1 MARRKSQA
9 AGKAAEPV
17 TVSKATAKK
26 EVVNVTKPVE
36 ESAKAEALSVKAAVE
51 PVVEEVE
58 VKKPS
63 EDKKTEEK
71 PAVKKTEKTA
81 AKKTGLEKKTSEVSA
96 DVPKDTAVKTAVKKS
111 VKKQEMQVGISVQ
124 YMGKDISDKDMINRV
139 KNDWTASK
147 HKIGDIKTLEL
158 YVKVEENRVYYVI
171 NGTETGSVEI

>member
-9 AGKAAEPV
+9 AGKAVEPV
-17 TVSKATAKK
+17 TVSKVTAKK
-26 EVVNVTKPVE
+26 EVVNATKPVE
-36 ESAKAEALSVKAAVE
+36 ESAKAEPVSVKAAVE
-51 PVVEEVE
+51 PALEEVDS
-58 VKKPS
+58 KKPAV
-63 EDKKTEEK
+63 DKKTEEK
-71 PAVKKTEKTA
+71 PAVKKTEKPA
-81 AKKTGLEKKTSEVSA
+81 VKKTGLEKKTLEVSA
-96 DVPKDTAVKTAVKKS
+96 DVPKDTAVKTAAKKS

-124 YMGKDISDKDMINRV
+124 YMGKDVSDKDMITLV